1 MVVHTHPLQP
11 NTGNL
16 FRVTIVFKGFKMNQI
31 KPQAKLIAALAD
43 TMNESDWASDILT
56 KCAQIET
63 ALREIRQIAASRAG
77 GER

>member
-1 MVVHTHPLQP
+1 MA
-11 NTGNL
+11 
-16 FRVTIVFKGFKMNQI
+16 QI

-56 KCAQIET
+56 KCAQIE
-63 ALREIRQIAASRAG
+63 AAVNEIRQIAASRAG